1 MSKLQRFDPGAQ
13 NDWIFDAVAHDGAAI
28 VEDVLSRPMLGALRT
43 ELGPDIEEGR
53 AGSLA
58 QSQRVQNFHGRNTK
72 RICSLARRSQ
82 AFVELMLHPLLLGFA
97 DRFLL
102 PACRDYW
109 LNTGQLMIVGPG
121 EPAQRLHDDEGNWP
135 YLPWPGPEV
144 TVSSMW
150 ALSDFTAEVGATRV
164 VPGSH
169 LWPDRDREATEADV
183 TQAIMPAGS
192 VLLYSGKV
200 QHGAGANRTQDSW
213 RWGLHVS
220 YVAGWLRP
228 EENHNMAVPIEVAR
242 RLPERA
248 QALLGYTSYIPDNG
262 GRLGLVEFE
271 DAALVTRS
279 AGPA

>member
-1 MSKLQRFDPGAQ
+1 MPKLQRFDPGAQ
-13 NDWIFDAVAHDGAAI
+13 NDWIFEAVARDGAAI
-28 VEDVLSRPMLGALRT
+28 VQGVLSRPMLEALRRD
-43 ELGPDIEEGR
+43 LGPAIEAGR
-53 AGSLA
+53 PGSLNA
-58 QSQRVQNFHGRNTK
+58 SPRVQDFHGRNTK
-72 RICSLARRSQ
+72 RICSLARRSD
-82 AFVELMLHPLLLGFA
+82 AFVDLMLHPLLLGFA

-150 ALSDFTAEVGATRV
+150 ALSDFTEEVGATRV

-169 LWPDRDREATEADV
+169 LWPERSREANDDEV
-183 TQAIMPAGS
+183 TQAEMPAGS

-200 QHGAGANRTQDSW
+200 LHGAGANRSANTW

-228 EENHNMAVPIEVAR
+228 EENHNMAIPIEIAR
-242 RLPERA
+242 KLPERA
-248 QALLGYTSYIPDNG
+248 QALLGYASYVPDNG

-271 DAALVTRS
+271 DAALMVRNTPVS
-279 AGPA
+279 

>member
-1 MSKLQRFDPGAQ
+1 MAKLQRFDPGAQ
-13 NDWIFDAVAHDGAAI
+13 NDWIFDAVARDGAAI
-28 VEDVLSRPMLGALRT
+28 VEGVLNRPMLEALRT
-43 ELGPDIEEGR
+43 ELAPDVEAGR
-53 AGSLA
+53 PGSV
-58 QSQRVQNFHGRNTK
+58 SGSERVENFHGRNTK
-72 RICSLARRSQ
+72 RICSLARRSA
-82 AFVELMLHPLLLGFA
+82 AFVDLMLHPLMLAYG

-102 PACRDYW
+102 GACRDYW

-121 EPAQRLHDDEGNWP
+121 EPAQRLHRDEGNWP
-135 YLPWPGPEV
+135 YQPWPGPEI

-150 ALSDFTAEVGATRV
+150 SLSDFTAAVGATRV

-169 LWPDRDREATEADV
+169 LWTDREREATEDEV
-183 TQAIMPAGS
+183 TQAVMPAGS

-200 QHGAGANRTQDSW
+200 EHGAGANKTEDAW

-228 EENHNMAVPIEVAR
+228 EENHNMAVPLAIAR

-248 QALLGYTSYIPDNG
+248 QTLLGYTSYVPDNG

-271 DAALVTRS
+271 DAALVTRG
-279 AGPA
+279 AAPA

>member
-1 MSKLQRFDPGAQ
+1 MTDMKRFDPGAQ
-13 NDWIFDAVAHDGAAI
+13 NDWIFDAVAQDGGAI
-28 VEDVLSRPMLGALRT
+28 VEGVLNRGFLAALRE
-43 ELGPDIEEGR
+43 ELSSSIDDAEP
-53 AGSLA
+53 GSRSGA
-58 QSQRVQNFHGRNTK
+58 ERVESFHGANTK
-72 RICSLARRSQ
+72 RICSLARRSE
-82 AFVELMLHPLLLGFA
+82 AFVDLMLHPLLLAFA

-121 EPAQRLHDDEGNWP
+121 EPAQRLHRDEGNWP
-135 YLPWPGPEV
+135 YQPWPGPEV

-169 LWPDRDREATEADV
+169 LWSDRDRDADDGETV
-183 TQAIMPAGS
+183 QAVMPAGS
-192 VLLYSGKV
+192 VLLYSGKIK
-200 QHGAGANRTQDSW
+200 HGAGANLTADTW

-228 EENHNMAVPIEVAR
+228 EENHNMAVPIEIAR

-248 QALLGYTSYIPDNG
+248 QALLGYTSYVPDNG

-271 DAALVTRS
+271 DAALVTREI
-279 AGPA
+279 